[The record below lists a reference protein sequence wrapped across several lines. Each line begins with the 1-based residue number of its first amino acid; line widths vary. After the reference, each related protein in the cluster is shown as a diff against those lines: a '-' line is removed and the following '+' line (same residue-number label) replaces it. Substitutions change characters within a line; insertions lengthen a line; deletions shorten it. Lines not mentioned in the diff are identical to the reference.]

1 MGKSQPKRRT
11 TTRTHQS
18 VKSAGAKKKKVNWMQ
33 IAAIIIGVVIVI
45 SMILAMVMV
54 PGASSPG
61 F

>member
-1 MGKSQPKRRT
+1 MGKSQAKRRS
-11 TTRTHQS
+11 TRTHQS
-18 VKSAGAKKKKVNWMQ
+18 VKTAGARKKKINWVQ

-45 SMILAMVMV
+45 SMILSMIMV